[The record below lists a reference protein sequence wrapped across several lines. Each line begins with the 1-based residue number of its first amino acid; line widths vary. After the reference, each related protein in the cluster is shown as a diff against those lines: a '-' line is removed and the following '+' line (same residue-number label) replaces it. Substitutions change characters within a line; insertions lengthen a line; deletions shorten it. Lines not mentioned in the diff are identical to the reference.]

1 MYLFHFIFLISCF
14 YCISQNFSQLRKKK
28 RKNRVL
34 HKGFYV
40 RFTEVI
46 LGQKGKK
53 DPPPTPTPWLLQ
65 LSGNKNLQKTDEK
78 AKVSPQLFLEGGIA
92 VLLTVPTPNKGSK
105 RVQSS
110 PFLITANSHS
120 PVLSTAPQTVSTRDK

>member
-1 MYLFHFIFLISCF
+1 M
-14 YCISQNFSQLRKKK
+14 KKK
-28 RKNRVL
+28 KKNNRVL

-46 LGQKGKK
+46 LGRKGKK
-53 DPPPTPTPWLLQ
+53 DLPPTPTPWLLQ
-65 LSGNKNLQKTDEK
+65 LSGNKNLRKTDEK
-78 AKVSPQLFLEGGIA
+78 AKVSPQPFLGGGRA

-105 RVQSS
+105 RMQRS

-120 PVLSTAPQTVSTRDK
+120 PVLSAAPQTVSTRDK